1 MGNAP
6 LTIGVKVDNE
16 KNGGFIVAGSSLY
29 GRIYL
34 SNNQGGTV
42 NARSI
47 RLKLI
52 GTEEAVV
59 HHTSS
64 DTTGNRNNNA
74 NVNVNVNVGT
84 TTNDHYERSSDII
97 YSIDHTIK
105 EFPGGVIP
113 KGQFEF
119 PFALQLP
126 TSLPSSMRARNSE
139 STCEVRY
146 EVVAE
151 VFQKPNTLFYSNPH
165 AKEQLTVVA
174 MPRTVA
180 GSPIHLPVEIIPI
193 SNCCC
198 CSCFSCTR
206 VGTMALEAKFDKSTL
221 LLDSPSSPAHSNLNS
236 NSSWSGNARPI
247 TESNGHQKS
256 FGVAFR
262 CQNKSTARVKS
273 VKAELTETIEWHVH
287 GHKETIR
294 TVLAATTVDALLVP
308 ELDNLRY
315 APFYWQ
321 QHQYGSRGRRQS
333 DSETNLLL
341 GDKPWRTIH
350 PALGVEAARATDS
363 YRGKAV
369 QVRHVLGVTV
379 VTEGCCSTNP
389 DASTIVELYRNPV
402 AFGGREPS
410 ASAAHDP
417 LEFHHAHTPSA
428 PFEDEPTAFSAPFDQ
443 KTKTKPHATA
453 PSSLYDG
460 ASEAQVP
467 MAEAQLV
474 LPENW
479 NAQTAEL
486 VTIPIAEAMVLDDN
500 FQANAN
506 ASSGNAK

>member
-1 MGNAP
+1 MGNTP

-16 KNGGFIVAGSSLY
+16 ENGGFIVAGSILY

-34 SNNQGGTV
+34 SNNQKGTV
-42 NARSI
+42 HARSI

-59 HHTSS
+59 HHTTS
-64 DTTGNRNNNA
+64 DTTDNWSNN
-74 NVNVNVNVGT
+74 VDVRT
-84 TTNDHYERSSDII
+84 TTNSHYERSSDII

-113 KGQFEF
+113 RGQFEF

-126 TSLPSSMRARNSE
+126 TSLPSSMRAQNSE

-151 VFQKPNTLFYSNPH
+151 VFKKSNTLFYSNPH
-165 AKEQLTVVA
+165 AKEQLTVIA

-198 CSCFSCTR
+198 CSYFSCTR
-206 VGTMALEAKFDKSTL
+206 VGTMALEAKFDKCTL
-221 LLDSPSSPAHSNLNS
+221 LLDSPSSPAQSNS

-273 VKAELTETIEWHVH
+273 VKAELTETIEWHVN
-287 GHKETIR
+287 GHKETIK

-308 ELDNLRY
+308 ELDNLKY

-321 QHQYGSRGRRQS
+321 QHQYGSRGRP

-341 GDKPWRTIH
+341 EDKPWRTIR
-350 PALGVEAARATDS
+350 PGLDVEAARATDT

-369 QVRHVLGVTV
+369 QVRHVLGVTM

-402 AFGGREPS
+402 AFGGREPT

-417 LEFHHAHTPSA
+417 LEFHHAHAHAPSA
-428 PFEDEPTAFSAPFDQ
+428 PFEDEPTASPPFDQ
-443 KTKTKPHATA
+443 KPKPKPHATA

-460 ASEAQVP
+460 TSEAQVP

-500 FQANAN
+500 F
-506 ASSGNAK
+506 